1 MRLDVP
7 MRVAGSLLVVLS
19 YVMLVH
25 IDTIIGVRLQLL
37 GDGLAIPYFIRTKA
51 WDVVAM
57 IGVLSFV
64 SVSKLF

>member
-1 MRLDVP
+1 

-37 GDGLAIPYFIRTKA
+37 GDSLAIPYFIRTKA